1 MGLDDRLCGRPDD
14 RPCDYP
20 DGPEAITLEM
30 ALMSNGDAPTHR
42 RVPVREERRGF
53 WGEWGW
59 TIISEVVQ
67 AIIRGILFRR

>member
-14 RPCDYP
+14 RPCGYP

-30 ALMSNGDAPTHR
+30 APMPNGDASIRR
-42 RVPVREERRGF
+42 RVPVRDERLGF
-53 WGEWGW
+53 WREWGW